1 MGNKDLL
8 KVETSWFF
16 PLIKYITNTS
26 YIEVGKASGIA
37 YILIELIANSAN
49 KDEKIV
55 ATLKNF
61 GIPLDIHDIFID
73 ALIRMI
79 HFKIFKIKSGE
90 EFSRDYVDTYTISNF
105 EFTDLGKKMLAEGNI
120 PIGEDEK
127 IIDVYYDLAKKDTRS
142 DFNYYLCQIKN
153 TTIDETCIGNITLDN
168 ADIEEYIK
176 NNMSLYEFKKEER
189 ITVFKHKEAEILA
202 YDVNNAISIRI
213 DDEKM
218 YLVAKDKDR
227 DNFIKKNYSLDI
239 ISKMIMAKKRY
250 SFSKDIISKI
260 KNYEYSKIQNIV
272 QINFPSEFNNVI
284 NKPNQLSFSSTE
296 TMTESECSIS
306 QTEALEIFQKCGIE
320 SQICFFNKNNL
331 YSIIPGNFSIEV
343 EGYSGKCNINL
354 ILIQQLS
361 EEIKNLVLREICL
374 QCIDVEEWN
383 TKVDIIKKITEIS
396 KCKDYIDQFVENALR
411 KQKSLYQQI
420 DTFFKLNEQFIK
432 IKEWKSIQS
441 IFVERLFEALCNEIT
456 LNNVKDQDECGQKLN
471 KILNL
476 SPLNYLKR
484 ISQKIKENNIDDVTA
499 YEKLEELDY
508 NIDIVLTLFNAFTIY
523 CQKILD
529 GKSITG
535 KSKLGSWFTLFG
547 KSISELRKL
556 TGIINPED
564 LCKLDINN
572 DEFLKVM
579 ENASENFRKIKNYKH
594 HAVEQFQYFELL
606 MQRYIDIKEVIM
618 IEKEAS
624 KNPQNIDK
632 KYIEQLISKSK
643 YKDAICDLHVRLE
656 YELNKILETKNIS
669 TFDLLKDK
677 KISLY
682 LTEEESNKMHSL
694 RICRN
699 EFQHPKEKR
708 EVQYSEKI
716 IQTWCNVVESIV
728 EKLKDTIHFKKII
741 PELQKITGITYPLK
755 DLPKLDDN
763 DKFLKTMENASG
775 IFTRLKTYKY
785 PENVQFQ
792 QFEELMQRYTD
803 IQEVIMIEKEASK
816 NPQKIDKKYIEQLIT
831 QSKYKDAICN
841 LHVRLEYEL
850 NKILETKNRSTFD
863 LLKDKKIS
871 LYLTKEEI
879 NKMHSLI
886 TCRNEFQHPRGKRT
900 IQYSK
905 SIIQT
910 WSNIVEKLGNIK
922 NEINDQKNE
931 TNDQKKKKNNE
942 MNDQKNETS
951 NKKKKKN
958 NEINDQKNETSNKK
972 KKKNK
977 KKK

>member
-16 PLIKYITNTS
+16 PLIKYTTNTS
-26 YIEVGKASGIA
+26 YIEVRKASGIV
-37 YILIELIANSAN
+37 YILIELIANSTN

-55 ATLKNF
+55 AILKNF

-79 HFKIFKIKSGE
+79 HFKIFKIKSGKK
-90 EFSRDYVDTYTISNF
+90 FSRDYVDTYTISDF
-105 EFTDLGKKMLAEGNI
+105 EFTDLGKKMLAERNI

-142 DFNYYLCQIKN
+142 DFNYYLCQIKK

-168 ADIEEYIK
+168 ADVEEYIQK
-176 NNMSLYEFKKEER
+176 NMRLYKFRKNER
-189 ITVFKHKEAEILA
+189 ITGFKHRKKEILA
-202 YDVNNAISIRI
+202 YKVNNAISIRI

-239 ISKMIMAKKRY
+239 ISKMIMEKKEY
-250 SFSKDIISKI
+250 SFSEDIRSKI
-260 KNYEYSKIQNIV
+260 KNDEYPKIQNIV
-272 QINFPSEFNNVI
+272 QINLPSEFNNVI

-296 TMTESECSIS
+296 TMTKSECSIS
-306 QTEALEIFQKCGIE
+306 KKEALEIFQKCGIE
-320 SQICFFNKNNL
+320 SHQIWFFNKNNL

-354 ILIQQLS
+354 ILTQQLP

-441 IFVERLFEALCNEIT
+441 IFAERLFEALCNEIT
-456 LNNVKDQDECGQKLN
+456 LNNVKDQDLWGQKLN

-476 SPLNYLKR
+476 SQLNYLKR

-547 KSISELRKL
+547 KSISELQKL

-606 MQRYIDIKEVIM
+606 MQRYIDI
-618 IEKEAS
+618 
-624 KNPQNIDK
+624 
-632 KYIEQLISKSK
+632 
-643 YKDAICDLHVRLE
+643 
-656 YELNKILETKNIS
+656 
-669 TFDLLKDK
+669 
-677 KISLY
+677 
-682 LTEEESNKMHSL
+682 
-694 RICRN
+694 
-699 EFQHPKEKR
+699 
-708 EVQYSEKI
+708 
-716 IQTWCNVVESIV
+716 
-728 EKLKDTIHFKKII
+728 
-741 PELQKITGITYPLK
+741 
-755 DLPKLDDN
+755 
-763 DKFLKTMENASG
+763 
-775 IFTRLKTYKY
+775 
-785 PENVQFQ
+785 
-792 QFEELMQRYTD
+792 
-803 IQEVIMIEKEASK
+803 QEVIMIEKEASK

-850 NKILETKNRSTFD
+850 NKKLETKNISTFD

-871 LYLTKEEI
+871 LYLTKEES
-879 NKMHSLI
+879 NEMHSLI
-886 TCRNEFQHPRGKRT
+886 TCKNEFQLPRGKHT
-900 IQYSK
+900 IQYSEP
-905 SIIQT
+905 IIQT
-910 WSNIVEKLGNIK
+910 WSNVIEKLGNIK

-931 TNDQKKKKNNE
+931 TNDQK
-942 MNDQKNETS
+942 
-951 NKKKKKN
+951 
-958 NEINDQKNETSNKK
+958 NETSNKK